1 MDEGKL
7 LAANEIQDRLLDLPG
22 WSSDGCSIT
31 KTFNF
36 TAYMDGVVFVN
47 RAAGAA
53 EASNHHPNMILGYKK
68 VVVTLTTH
76 SAKGIT
82 QKDIDLATELQNF
95 F

>member
-7 LAANEIQDRLLDLPG
+7 LTANEIQDRLLDLPG

-36 TAYMDGVVFVN
+36 TAYMEGVVFAN
-47 RAAGAA
+47 RVADAA
-53 EASNHHPNMILGYKK
+53 EASNHHPDMILGYKK

-82 QKDIDLATELQNF
+82 KKDIDLATELQRF
-95 F
+95 S